1 MPNEL
6 TLFFIN
12 VKYSNANLLELEKF
26 LDQHSVDIVMLA
38 ESTKIYDQSMLNR
51 GYVFNSLRD
60 FVGKRRVK
68 IFSRVEVL
76 IQKAN
81 PSTDFQIVPRLQNK
95 LLSFMIG
102 VFQVLVVHIPHRKQ
116 EFDLA
121 MEYVVNTF
129 NNQLI
134 DLAVGDFNFGYSEES
149 PLGGLDFLESQRYLK
164 RLEEINVIDTQK
176 GKNNY
181 SYVSNRNGSKFRL
194 DHIFSKHEI
203 EYEYIGDN
211 EGKHWKGYDHKGM
224 LFRLKINNT
233 RKPL

>member
-12 VKYSNANLLELEKF
+12 AKYSNTNLIELEKF
-26 LDQHSVDIVMLA
+26 LDQHSVDIVMLS
-38 ESTKIYDQSMLNR
+38 ESTKIYDQSMLDR

-60 FVGKRRVK
+60 FLGKRRVK

-76 IQKAN
+76 IQTAN
-81 PSTDFQIVPRLQNK
+81 PSTDFQIVPRLQSK
-95 LLSFMIG
+95 LLSFKIG
-102 VFQVLVVHIPHRKQ
+102 MFQVLVVHIPHRKQ

-121 MEYVVNTF
+121 MEYVVNRF
-129 NNQLI
+129 HNQSI

-149 PLGGLDFLESQRYLK
+149 PLGGLDFFESQHYLE
-164 RLEEINVIDTQK
+164 RLETINVIDTQK

-181 SYVSNRNGSKFRL
+181 SYVSNRKDSKFRL

-203 EYEYIGDN
+203 KYEYIGDV
-211 EGKHWKGYDHKGM
+211 EGRPWKGYDHKGM
-224 LFRLKINNT
+224 LFKITTNI
-233 RKPL
+233 